1 MTLSIITINRNN
13 VSGLEKTMRSVCS
26 QNRDDFEY
34 IVIDGASTDGSK
46 EVILRYAEEF
56 GDRLKWV
63 SEPDKGIYNAM
74 NKGIGMASGEYIQF
88 LNSGDRLVSD
98 HVVDQMSEA
107 LKINGFPSLLYGNM
121 LKDMPG
127 SNLLRDRS
135 FAGQEIT
142 FLGFFRGT
150 LNHSPTY
157 IRKDLFDD
165 YGMYDE
171 SLKIVSDWKWFLQ
184 VVIFGGEVPV
194 YTDCDVS
201 LFDMNGI
208 SETNK
213 DLDRAERKMV
223 LSELV
228 PAALLS
234 DYEKWSFSIDQMKR
248 IRRHPWAFKC
258 VWFLERCLFKMERR
272 QKKHIDTLPQ

>member
-1 MTLSIITINRNN
+1 
-13 VSGLEKTMRSVCS
+13 MRSVWS

-34 IVIDGASTDGSK
+34 IVVDGASTDGSK
-46 EVILRYAEEF
+46 DVILRYAREF
-56 GDRLKWV
+56 GARLKWV

-74 NKGIGMASGEYIQF
+74 NKGIGMASGEYVQF
-88 LNSGDRLVSD
+88 LNSGDSLVSD
-98 HVVDQMSEA
+98 HVVGQMSDA
-107 LKINGFPSLLYGNM
+107 LEKNGFPPLLYGNM
-121 LKDMPG
+121 LKDMPEG
-127 SNLLRDRS
+127 ALLRDRS

-157 IRKDLFDD
+157 IRKDLFDE
-165 YGMYDE
+165 YGLYDE
-171 SLKIVSDWKWFLQ
+171 NLKIVSDWKWFLQ
-184 VVIFGGEVPV
+184 VVIFGRTVPV

-213 DLDRAERKMV
+213 DLDREERKTV

-228 PAALLS
+228 PAAILS
-234 DYEKWSFSIDQMKR
+234 DYEKWSVSIDRM
-248 IRRHPWAFKC
+248 RR
-258 VWFLERCLFKMERR
+258 L
-272 QKKHIDTLPQ
+272 